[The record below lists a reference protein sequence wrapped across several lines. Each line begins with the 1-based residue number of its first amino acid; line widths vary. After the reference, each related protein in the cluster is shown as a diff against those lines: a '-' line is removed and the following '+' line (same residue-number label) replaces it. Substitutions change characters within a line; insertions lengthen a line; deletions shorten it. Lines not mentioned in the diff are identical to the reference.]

1 MPFDQRS
8 LILREAWFL
17 GCDGQRERQRERQRD
32 IRTLRLIDWI
42 GLRADSVKIHFCHNV
57 HRWHISN
64 RVLAVHLLVK
74 PLMDFCHSGWVGLW
88 QAQQLQLAR
97 RATAGRHQNHLRHQ
111 HFWRCLAER
120 YLKRYWNKELF
131 KCKKIVI
138 LHENLKIDKN
148 FFFFQNSNLKK
159 RIENFSFWP

>member
-1 MPFDQRS
+1 MAAGPGQHNIDTWRNTPWPLTIATARLFD
-8 LILREAWFL
+8 LFDCINPPGPKRETSPTWDVQL
-17 GCDGQRERQRERQRD
+17 WSEGDT
-32 IRTLRLIDWI
+32 IVTLYIDRLKYFK
-42 GLRADSVKIHFCHNV
+42 KIHFCHNV

-120 YLKRYWNKELF
+120 YLKPYWNKELF
-131 KCKKIVI
+131 KC
-138 LHENLKIDKN
+138 LN
-148 FFFFQNSNLKK
+148 FL
-159 RIENFSFWP
+159 